1 MEFIG
6 AIHSLANCTN
16 VPQTAK
22 SLRPPHTIHPIAE
35 LLLHRLHRSGE
46 REMMILWRDKRLGWW
61 TVIRPA
67 ITTLI
72 ATRHHHHRA
81 FPSCLHTRESMN
93 IMVRLLW
100 IIRFYLAFCSYSVVC
115 GQWRWL
121 NETFCTSPRDW
132 GLIPKS
138 CPAKVRS
145 LLYSRFN

>member
-35 LLLHRLHRSGE
+35 LLLHRLHRSGGE
-46 REMMILWRDKRLGWW
+46 RDDDIVTWQETGLMDCNS
-61 TVIRPA
+61 PS
-67 ITTLI
+67 
-72 ATRHHHHRA
+72 HHHLNRHQASSSSRLS
-81 FPSCLHTRESMN
+81 FLPTHTWVEEHYGK
-93 IMVRLLW
+93 VLW
-100 IIRFYLAFCSYSVVC
+100 IIRFYSAFCSYSVVC

-145 LLYSRFN
+145 LLCSRFN